1 MAATTSA
8 LGGVVKRSEDPALV
22 QGLGYYTDDVNPP
35 GTLHAAFVR
44 SPYAKAKILSID
56 TSGAMAVDGVRGVY
70 VGSDVESLGPLPAQV
85 AVRPRPLLPTTS
97 VAFAGEAVAMVVA
110 TSRAIAEDGAEAV
123 RVDYEEQTPVVRLKD
138 ARDGGA
144 LVHDD
149 AESNMVISWE
159 AGPFGDEEAIA
170 ATKATIQ
177 AAKDRDDTLSVSLEM
192 VNQRLIPVA
201 IEPRSVIA
209 EWHKGYQK
217 FRVHTSS
224 QIASAVA
231 GAIAKVF
238 DLPNS
243 SVHATAPEVGGGF
256 GVKLNVYPDEIL
268 VCYASQ
274 QLGAPVKFTES
285 RREAAVNSI
294 QGRGWVATAT
304 ITGTRDGKILGYE
317 LDGIADM
324 GAYTQNFTAAIPFLG
339 LFIGSGQYTMPTHW
353 KIDCVLTNTMVTDA
367 YRGAGRPE
375 AEYYLERIV
384 DAFAR
389 EIEMDPAD
397 VRRMNFFEKFQDVVT
412 PIGFQMDTGDYA
424 MNMDA
429 LLEKV
434 DYEGLKAQRDAM
446 QAEGRLVG
454 LGLSTY
460 VEVCGFGPSGLVDL
474 GFSWSEYNLPSAFN
488 GSGLLKVTP
497 DGKATMAIGTGPS
510 GQGHKT
516 TWAQII
522 SSQTGIVMDDINI
535 EVGDSK
541 ASPEAIGS
549 FGSRSLAVDGSAA
562 FEASVKVVEKAAKIA
577 GHLLEASAEDI
588 RFADGAAHVAGSPD
602 KSISWAEIAKA
613 AYQPHRLPEG
623 MEGGLEAFA
632 VFSPGNATWP
642 FGTQMAMVEV
652 DPDTGDVE
660 LLKFWTMDDCGNV
673 ISPMIATGQVHGG
686 VAQGIG
692 QALFEEAIYD
702 DAGNL
707 LTASLMDYLLPTAA
721 SLPSFDT
728 DHTVTETHVNP
739 LGAKGIG
746 EAGTIGS
753 AQTVVNAVVDAVAS
767 LGVKHIDMPLRS
779 RRVWEAMNEAK
790 GA

>member
-56 TSGAMAVDGVRGVY
+56 TSGAMAVDGVRAVY

-85 AVRPRPLLPTTS
+85 AVRPRPLMPTAS

-123 RVDYEEQTPVVRLKD
+123 RVDYEEQTPTVRLKD
-138 ARDGGA
+138 ARDGDT

-149 AESNMVISWE
+149 AENNMVISWE
-159 AGPFGDEEAIA
+159 AGPFGDAEAIA

-177 AAKDRDDTLSVSLEM
+177 AAKDRDDTVSVSLEM

-209 EWHKGYQK
+209 EWHKGYRK

-274 QLGAPVKFTES
+274 QLEAPVKYTES

-304 ITGTRDGKILGYE
+304 MTGTRDGKILGYE

-389 EIEMDPAD
+389 EIGVDPAD

-434 DYEGLKAQRDAM
+434 DYEGLKAERDAM

-510 GQGHKT
+510 GQGHQT

-541 ASPEAIGS
+541 SSPEAIGS

-588 RFADGAAHVAGSPD
+588 RFADGAAHVAGSAD
-602 KSISWAEIAKA
+602 KSVTWAEIAKT
-613 AYQPHRLPEG
+613 AYQPHLLPEG

>member
-35 GTLHAAFVR
+35 GTLHTAFVR
-44 SPYAKAKILSID
+44 SPFAKAKIVSID
-56 TSGAMAVDGVRGVY
+56 RADALAMDGVLAVY
-70 VGSDVESLGPLPAQV
+70 VGADVEHLGMLPAQV
-85 AVRPRPLLPTTS
+85 AIRPRPLLPTS
-97 VAFAGEAVAMVVA
+97 AVAFSGEAVAMVVA
-110 TSRAIAEDGAEAV
+110 KTRAIAQDAVEAV
-123 RVDYEEQTPVVRLKD
+123 FVEYEEQVPVISLKD
-138 ARDGGA
+138 ALAGEKLA
-144 LVHDD
+144 HDD
-149 AESNMVISWE
+149 AENNMVITWE
-159 AGPFGDEEAIA
+159 AGPFGDAEAIA
-170 ATKATIQ
+170 ATKATI
-177 AAKDRDDTLSVSLEM
+177 AEAKAREDTVTVSLEM
-192 VNQRLIPVA
+192 INQRLIPVA

-209 EWHKGYQK
+209 EWHKGYRR
-217 FRVHTSS
+217 FRVHSSS
-224 QIASAVA
+224 QIVSALA

-268 VCYASQ
+268 VCFASQ
-274 QLGAPVKFTES
+274 QLGEPVKFTET
-285 RREAAVNSI
+285 RREASVNSI
-294 QGRGWVATAT
+294 QGRGWQATAS
-304 ITGTRDGKILGYE
+304 ITGTSDGKILGYE
-317 LDGIADM
+317 LEGIADM

-353 KIDCVLTNTMVTDA
+353 KIDCVLTNKAVTDA

-375 AEYYLERIV
+375 AEYYLERII

-389 EIEMDPAD
+389 EVDVDPAE
-397 VRRMNFFEKFQDVVT
+397 VRRLNFFEKFQDAVT

-429 LLEKV
+429 LLDKV
-434 DYEGLKAQRDAM
+434 GYEDLKSERDRLRG
-446 QAEGRLVG
+446 QGRLVG
-454 LGLSTY
+454 LGLATY

-488 GSGLLKVTP
+488 GTGLLKVTP
-497 DGKATMAIGTGPS
+497 DGKATMSIGTGPT
-510 GQGHKT
+510 GQGHQT

-535 EVGDSK
+535 IVGDSK
-541 ASPEAIGS
+541 SSPEAIGS
-549 FGSRSLAVDGSAA
+549 FGSRSVAVDGSAA
-562 FEASVKVVEKAAKIA
+562 FEASTKVVEKAAKIA
-577 GHLLEASAEDI
+577 AHLLEASAEDI
-588 RFADGAAHVAGSPD
+588 KFADGAAHVAGSPD
-602 KSISWAEIAKA
+602 QSVTWAEIAKS
-613 AYQPHRLPEG
+613 AYQPHLLPEG

-642 FGTQMAMVEV
+642 FGTQLAMVEV
-652 DPDTGDVE
+652 DPHTGDVE

-673 ISPMIATGQVHGG
+673 ISPMLAAGQVHGG
-686 VAQGIG
+686 VTQGIG

-707 LTASLMDYLLPTAA
+707 LTTSLMDYLIPTAA
-721 SLPSFDT
+721 SLPMFNT

-753 AQTVVNAVVDAVAS
+753 AQTVVNAVVDAVAH
-767 LGVKHIDMPLRS
+767 LGVKHIDMPLRA
-779 RRVWEAMNEAK
+779 RRVWEAMDEAK